1 MMTERRRCPPAPP
14 ADFSADLPTIQLR
27 ANPHAWVRVFWKS
40 RRPLTFAKS
49 RHGNRFDPLAAPW
62 DKTRVLYA
70 GTTLEVA
77 IAEALLRWHGEILPG
92 ESVLLSKSGDL
103 QHRGVAR
110 FVPTRELTL
119 IDASGLRLAAF
130 EEIVTAV
137 LERSENREWKDRP
150 KPIADDIFQCGAEEY
165 PETQRWA
172 SWFRSQAPSADGIVW
187 VSRQYNL
194 GQCLVLFADRC
205 GRRLKLDGKVVPLY
219 GRPSSAERQ
228 VVDRMLGE
236 LGWGLEP

>member
-1 MMTERRRCPPAPP
+1 VMTERRRCPPAPP

-27 ANPHAWVRVFWKS
+27 VNPHAWVRVFWKS
-40 RRPLTFAKS
+40 RRSLTFAKS

-92 ESVLLSKSGDL
+92 ESVSLSKSGDL

-119 IDASGLRLAAF
+119 IDASGCPRSTGSLRSSSCW
-130 EEIVTAV
+130 
-137 LERSENREWKDRP
+137 R
-150 KPIADDIFQCGAEEY
+150 
-165 PETQRWA
+165 
-172 SWFRSQAPSADGIVW
+172 QA
-187 VSRQYNL
+187 RT
-194 GQCLVLFADRC
+194 
-205 GRRLKLDGKVVPLY
+205 
-219 GRPSSAERQ
+219 
-228 VVDRMLGE
+228 
-236 LGWGLEP
+236 

>member
-1 MMTERRRCPPAPP
+1 
-14 ADFSADLPTIQLR
+14 
-27 ANPHAWVRVFWKS
+27 
-40 RRPLTFAKS
+40 
-49 RHGNRFDPLAAPW
+49 
-62 DKTRVLYA
+62 
-70 GTTLEVA
+70 
-77 IAEALLRWHGEILPG
+77 
-92 ESVLLSKSGDL
+92 
-103 QHRGVAR
+103 VAR

-137 LERSENREWKDRP
+137 LERPENREWKDRP

-165 PETQRWA
+165 HETQRWA
-172 SWFRSQAPSADGIVW
+172 GWFRSQAPSADGVVW

>member
-1 MMTERRRCPPAPP
+1 VMTERRRCPPAPP

-92 ESVLLSKSGDL
+92 ESVSLSKSGDL
-103 QHRGVAR
+103 R
-110 FVPTRELTL
+110 
-119 IDASGLRLAAF
+119 
-130 EEIVTAV
+130 
-137 LERSENREWKDRP
+137 
-150 KPIADDIFQCGAEEY
+150 
-165 PETQRWA
+165 
-172 SWFRSQAPSADGIVW
+172 VW
-187 VSRQYNL
+187 QV
-194 GQCLVLFADRC
+194 
-205 GRRLKLDGKVVPLY
+205 LDGAL
-219 GRPSSAERQ
+219 SSASAAPDQHTSGKESSTC
-228 VVDRMLGE
+228 
-236 LGWGLEP
+236 